1 MQKKNCNYVIMLAFD
16 TETLKTVKYS
26 IKAVRLKSNNCNN
39 IEQSFIVIRM
49 VKNVDRMQVIL
60 NTI

>member
-1 MQKKNCNYVIMLAFD
+1 MLAFD